1 MMKKIADLIKKMT
14 LEEKAGLLSGLDQ
27 WHTKPVERLGVPS
40 VMMTDGPHGMRKQ
53 AGQVDQL
60 GLVKSVEAVCFP
72 SASALACSFDRELMR
87 TLGDAL
93 GEECR
98 AEDVAILL
106 GPAINIKRTPLCGRN
121 FEYLSEDP
129 YLTGELAAG
138 YIQGLQA
145 HDVGVSVKHFAAN
158 NQEYR
163 RMSVN
168 AEIDERTLR
177 EIYLA
182 GFETAVKKAKPW
194 TMMCSYNRING
205 AYSSEN
211 GRLMKDILRGE
222 WNFDGFVMTDW
233 GAINDRVRGVE
244 SGIDLEMPASGG
256 MTDREIVA
264 AVRSGALDISLVDQ
278 AAARIL
284 DIVCRYHDSDQKRA
298 PYDRERHHALARKIA
313 GECMVLLKNDG
324 VLPLSSGMRAAFIGA
339 FAERPRYQGGGSS
352 HINAFRV
359 TSALEAARGRAEIT
373 FAPGYDVMK
382 DEADSALIAQAV
394 EAARAAEVAVIF
406 AGLPDRKESE
416 GYDREDMRLPAGQ
429 NALIE
434 AVCAV
439 QPNTVVVLHTGSPVE
454 MPWIDKVRGLL
465 DVYLGGQAVGEA
477 TADVLFGDVN
487 PSGKL
492 AESFPQKLAHNPSY
506 LNYPG
511 EGDTAHYRE
520 GVFVGYRYYDKKE
533 MDVLFPFGFG
543 LSYTTFAY
551 SNLKIAKDGESVHV
565 SADVTNQGTR
575 AGREVV
581 QLYVGKKASAV
592 SRPVRE
598 LREFAKIALEPGQ
611 TSTVSFTLD
620 RRAFSYYEETIADWY
635 VEGGTYEIALGA
647 SSRDLPL
654 VATVEMTQS
663 AVLPFRVT
671 LDTVLSDIWAHGLKS
686 EKLDRVMEK
695 TGYLA
700 ISDSEDGLGESTAR
714 MMREVAGN
722 SPLHA
727 LRSPARGTLTM
738 QELSELAD
746 ELNAIL
752 AARGEEKGE

>member
-1 MMKKIADLIKKMT
+1 M
-14 LEEKAGLLSGLDQ
+14 
-27 WHTKPVERLGVPS
+27 
-40 VMMTDGPHGMRKQ
+40 
-53 AGQVDQL
+53 
-60 GLVKSVEAVCFP
+60 
-72 SASALACSFDRELMR
+72 
-87 TLGDAL
+87 
-93 GEECR
+93 
-98 AEDVAILL
+98 
-106 GPAINIKRTPLCGRN
+106 
-121 FEYLSEDP
+121 
-129 YLTGELAAG
+129 
-138 YIQGLQA
+138 
-145 HDVGVSVKHFAAN
+145 
-158 NQEYR
+158 
-163 RMSVN
+163 
-168 AEIDERTLR
+168 
-177 EIYLA
+177 
-182 GFETAVKKAKPW
+182 
-194 TMMCSYNRING
+194 
-205 AYSSEN
+205 
-211 GRLMKDILRGE
+211 
-222 WNFDGFVMTDW
+222 
-233 GAINDRVRGVE
+233 
-244 SGIDLEMPASGG
+244 
-256 MTDREIVA
+256 
-264 AVRSGALDISLVDQ
+264 
-278 AAARIL
+278 
-284 DIVCRYHDSDQKRA
+284 
-298 PYDRERHHALARKIA
+298 
-313 GECMVLLKNDG
+313 
-324 VLPLSSGMRAAFIGA
+324 
-339 FAERPRYQGGGSS
+339 
-352 HINAFRV
+352 
-359 TSALEAARGRAEIT
+359 
-373 FAPGYDVMK
+373 MK
-382 DEADSALIAQAV
+382 DEEDRALIAQAV
-394 EAARAAEVAVIF
+394 EAARAAEVAVVF

-439 QPNTVVVLHTGSPVE
+439 QPNTVVVLHAGSPVE

-752 AARGEEKGE
+752 AAHGEEKGE